1 MGSRHEG
8 GAIPFLVWG
17 TINLVLIIGD
27 WIWVGTG
34 VHVAEGGAMILVI
47 YLFGLALLLRSR
59 TAMRK
64 GAPEYV
70 PEADPLP
77 RASLGATGAGVATG
91 LILFGVVFGKFLIFI
106 GGALLVLSLAGAAR
120 ELVWQRRTLAAVRRE
135 RRP

>member
-1 MGSRHEG
+1 MRG

-17 TINLVLIIGD
+17 TINLVLIVAD

-47 YLFGLALLLRSR
+47 YLFGLAFLLRSR
-59 TAMRK
+59 TALRQ
-64 GAPEYV
+64 GPPEYV

-77 RASLGATGAGVATG
+77 RASLGAAGTGVACG
-91 LILFGVVFGKFLIFI
+91 LILLGVVFGKFLIFI
-106 GGALLVLSLAGAAR
+106 GGGLLLLSLGSAAR